1 MIDDIVTL
9 AVAEKD
15 RAVELFFWDFV
26 REQIEE
32 EETAAAIAERIEK
45 FGKTHL
51 YELNQQMM
59 SR

>member
-1 MIDDIVTL
+1 MIDQLVTL
-9 AVAEKD
+9 AEAEKD
-15 RAVELFFWDFV
+15 KATELFFWDFV

-32 EETAAAIAERIEK
+32 EETAGAIAERIAK